1 MGKNNEGAIAGLPG
15 LLRRLWRRLSRR
27 RRRQFAAI
35 CVLVV
40 VSAFAEVVSVGAV
53 VPFLAVLTSPER
65 VLKYPLIARAMHGV
79 GADTPSRLIVYLA
92 IAFAAAAV
100 IAGALRLLLVWVST
114 RVAHAAGADLSSEVY
129 RRTLYQPY
137 QTQIMR
143 NSSEVISA
151 VTGKL
156 AETVNVLNQVLWLLS
171 STVLLIFIMSILFI
185 VDPMVASLA
194 AIGFGGGYAVIT
206 AVSRKRL
213 RTSSRRLAEEHT
225 QVVKALQEGLG
236 GIRDVLLDGTQ
247 PVYCDLYSRA
257 DHAMRRAQGNIVFVS
272 ASPRFGMEALG
283 TVLIAALA
291 YGVSRTAGG
300 LAGALPVLGAL
311 ALGAQRLLPVLQ
323 QGYAAW
329 ATMAGSHVGLAYTID
344 LLEQP
349 LPREML
355 VPVEALQLR
364 DKVHLEDV
372 WFRYSSGA
380 PWVLSNV
387 NLTVPKGTRMGFVGT
402 TLLDVLMGLLAPSQ
416 GQLLVDGLPVEGTR
430 VRAWQRA
437 IAHVPQHI
445 FLADNTLAENIAFG
459 VPKSEIDMA
468 RVRRAARQA
477 QIAEF
482 IEARAE
488 GYDAVVG
495 ERGIRLSGGQRQR
508 VGIAR
513 ALYKNASVLIFDEAT
528 SALDSATEQSVM
540 DAIDGLDR
548 DMTVLLIAHRL
559 TTVRRCDV
567 VVQLENGRVV
577 SQGTYDE
584 LLESSAAFRG
594 LAKTVA

>member
-1 MGKNNEGAIAGLPG
+1 
-15 LLRRLWRRLSRR
+15 
-27 RRRQFAAI
+27 
-35 CVLVV
+35 
-40 VSAFAEVVSVGAV
+40 
-53 VPFLAVLTSPER
+53 
-65 VLKYPLIARAMHGV
+65 
-79 GADTPSRLIVYLA
+79 
-92 IAFAAAAV
+92 
-100 IAGALRLLLVWVST
+100 
-114 RVAHAAGADLSSEVY
+114 
-129 RRTLYQPY
+129 
-137 QTQIMR
+137 
-143 NSSEVISA
+143 
-151 VTGKL
+151 
-156 AETVNVLNQVLWLLS
+156 
-171 STVLLIFIMSILFI
+171 
-185 VDPMVASLA
+185 
-194 AIGFGGGYAVIT
+194 
-206 AVSRKRL
+206 
-213 RTSSRRLAEEHT
+213 
-225 QVVKALQEGLG
+225 
-236 GIRDVLLDGTQ
+236 
-247 PVYCDLYSRA
+247 
-257 DHAMRRAQGNIVFVS
+257 
-272 ASPRFGMEALG
+272 
-283 TVLIAALA
+283 
-291 YGVSRTAGG
+291 
-300 LAGALPVLGAL
+300 LPVLGAL

-329 ATMAGSHVGLAYTID
+329 ATIAGSHVGLAYTID
-344 LLEQP
+344 LLRQP

-355 VPVEALQLR
+355 VPVEALQFR
-364 DKVHLEDV
+364 HEVHLQDV

-387 NLTVPKGTRMGFVGT
+387 DLTVPKGTRVGFVGT
-402 TLLDVLMGLLAPSQ
+402 TGSGKSTLLDVLMGLLPPSQ
-416 GQLLVDGLPVEGTR
+416 GQLLVDGLLVEGSR

-459 VPKSEIDMA
+459 VPKSEIDMG

-508 VGIAR
+508 IGIAR

-548 DMTVLLIAHRL
+548 DLTVLLIAHRL

-584 LLESSAAFRG
+584 LLESSAAFRI